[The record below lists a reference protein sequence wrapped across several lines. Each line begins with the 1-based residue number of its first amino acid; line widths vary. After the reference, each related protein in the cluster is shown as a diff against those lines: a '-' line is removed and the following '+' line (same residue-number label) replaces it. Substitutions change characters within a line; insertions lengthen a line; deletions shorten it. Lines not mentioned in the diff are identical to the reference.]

1 MTCFVDNFWGEKN
14 QGFDVLYHN
23 MKHGQSTGKELADFI
38 RERANVEENYS
49 KNMSKLAKTVS
60 NYSLL
65 GTFAPYWQIIKSSTE
80 KLASLHQ
87 QILHKLNEIAKEL
100 QKYTD
105 EQHKKHKSVKE
116 EVSGTAEAVQT
127 IQTTTAALQK
137 AKENYNNKCYDLER
151 LKKENASPK
160 EIEKA
165 EGKYKKAMEDYKAFV
180 EKYNTNRD
188 DFEKKMIETCKQF
201 QQIEQ
206 AHLKHMKKVL
216 GDYNTT
222 CESTHHLVG
231 QVNNE
236 FRELC
241 NGFSIEKLIEMYAES
256 KGTGKERLNSAVFE
270 ECDVSNMPLPEQ
282 PPKERLKKRI
292 KKTKKKKNDKDNESG
307 GTPDGDPSFPASPL
321 ATSPGAMSPNSN
333 NTHRN
338 MPEVDEEGYTIR
350 PQEVTPEN
358 KRDSFYSSSG
368 EDSDQEERR
377 KIHVEIKPAVVTRG
391 VSPGINNSVDEL
403 KAAIGGLTLSPS
415 PAGRKTIAN
424 GETKSR
430 KNGGK
435 PSNDLIGLDLFGPS
449 PATTPTGG
457 SGVLSPMTPSTANPS
472 GTTTPGSTA
481 SVDTWGAASASTD
494 ATHDMPP
501 ALPAKQKH
509 NTSTTSNSA
518 DKPFMPTPAAGSSN
532 NSFAPP
538 PRPPSRNKK
547 LARTSPPIQDITSPF
562 SLPRQDSSSSLSSM
576 TFATSAAPIGC
587 SRGPSPLTLGMSDTI
602 PIAAAFQ
609 ECINAYFKGIDQSKC
624 MVKITG
630 EMMLSFPAGI
640 IQVLTSN
647 PSPAVLTVRVKKSD
661 KLEQILPNK
670 QLISIDEVQSNDNS
684 SVYTFNMSAL
694 AALLKR
700 QSDQNVAASYFNVDI
715 LKYQVKALP
724 GVASTPLQL
733 CTYWKCEPTV
743 TELRID
749 YRYNSSAM
757 DKAITLSNVQFM
769 VPVDGGVTVM
779 QSKPPATWSAD
790 SKRALWKLN
799 DITPTT
805 EGASSLRAKFD
816 LSEGPSKP
824 ATVAVQFS
832 TEGTTLSGI
841 DIELVGTSYRLSLV
855 KKRFATGKYLS
866 DS

>member
-1 MTCFVDNFWGEKN
+1 MTGFADNFWGEKC

-23 MKHGQSTGKELADFI
+23 MKHGQVTSKELADFI

-49 KNMSKLAKTVS
+49 KNMTKLAKTVS

-65 GTFAPYWQIIKSSTE
+65 GTFAPYWQIIKSTTE
-80 KLASLHQ
+80 KLASLHL
-87 QILHKLNEIAKEL
+87 QIVHKLQEIAKEL
-100 QKYTD
+100 QKYTE
-105 EQHKKHKSVKE
+105 EQHKKQKSVKE
-116 EVSGTAEAVQT
+116 EVSGTSDAVQSIHT
-127 IQTTTAALQK
+127 ITNALTK

-151 LKKENASPK
+151 LKKENAAQK
-160 EIEKA
+160 DIEKA
-165 EGKYKKAMEDYKAFV
+165 EVKYKKAMDDYKTYV
-180 EKYNTNRD
+180 EKYGATRD
-188 DFEKKMIETCKQF
+188 DFEKKMTVSCKLFQTIEET
-201 QQIEQ
+201 
-206 AHLKHMKKVL
+206 HLKHMRKVL

-231 QVNNE
+231 QVNTE
-236 FRELC
+236 IRELC
-241 NGFSIEKLIEMYAES
+241 NGFSIQKLIEVYVES
-256 KGTGKERLNSAVFE
+256 KGTGKDKPSAIAFE
-270 ECDVSNMPLPEQ
+270 ECDVSNMPIPE
-282 PPKERLKKRI
+282 PLPKEKLKKRI
-292 KKTKKKKNDKDNESG
+292 KKTKKKKNDKDAESG
-307 GTPDGDPSFPASPL
+307 GTPDGDP
-321 ATSPGAMSPNSN
+321 
-333 NTHRN
+333 N
-338 MPEVDEEGYTIR
+338 MPEVDEEGFTIR
-350 PQEVTPEN
+350 PQEVTEN

-377 KIHVEIKPAVVTRG
+377 KIHVEIKPAVVAEG
-391 VSPGINNSVDEL
+391 QGPAVSNSVDEL

-415 PAGRKTIAN
+415 PAGRKSFAN

-430 KNGGK
+430 KNGGSK

-457 SGVLSPMTPSTANPS
+457 SGVLSPMTPSTANQS
-472 GTTTPGSTA
+472 SNTTPGSTA
-481 SVDTWGAASASTD
+481 SADLWGSVSGNADNLPFDT
-494 ATHDMPP
+494 PP

-509 NTSTTSNSA
+509 GAAPSGGGNNADKAFLPPPSSAASNSIV
-518 DKPFMPTPAAGSSN
+518 
-532 NSFAPP
+532 PP

-547 LARTSPPIQDITSPF
+547 LARSSPVPDSTSPF
-562 SLPRQDSSSSLSSM
+562 TLPRQDSSSSLSSM
-576 TFATSAAPIGC
+576 TFGASPVVGG

-609 ECINAYFKGIDQSKC
+609 ECVNAYFKGIDQSKC

-630 EMMLSFPAGI
+630 EMMISFPAGI

-647 PSPAVLTVRVKKSD
+647 PSPAVLTIRIQNSH
-661 KLEQILPNK
+661 KLEQVLPNK
-670 QLISIDEVQSNDNS
+670 PLVSVDESLSTENS
-684 SVYTFNMSAL
+684 TVYVFNMSAL
-694 AALLKR
+694 VSLLKR
-700 QSDQNVAASYFNVDI
+700 QSDQNVTASYFNVDI

-733 CTYWKCEPTV
+733 CTYWKCDPTV
-743 TELRID
+743 TELRVD

-757 DKAITLSNVQFM
+757 AKPVTLSGVQLI

-799 DITPTT
+799 DIQPNI
-805 EGASSLRAKFD
+805 EGANSLRAKFD

-824 ATVAVQFS
+824 ATVAVQFT

-841 DIELVGTSYRLSLV
+841 DIEIVGTAYRLSLV
-855 KKRFATGKYLS
+855 KKRFASGKYLS